1 MLNSIIDQNIEIL
14 SKIVQWLS
22 GRDGKNKE
30 GSGFQY
36 DAGEDWRTKSLE
48 SQLI

>member
-1 MLNSIIDQNIEIL
+1 MLNSIVDQNIEIL
-14 SKIVQWLS
+14 SKTVQWLS
-22 GRDGKNKE
+22 GRDGKNKG